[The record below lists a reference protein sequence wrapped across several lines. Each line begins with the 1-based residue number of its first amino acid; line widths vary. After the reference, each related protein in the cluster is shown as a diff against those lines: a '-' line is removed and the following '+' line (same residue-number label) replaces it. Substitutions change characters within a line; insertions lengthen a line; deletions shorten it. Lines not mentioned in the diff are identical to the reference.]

1 MVMSIISPVS
11 DRAIV
16 RAAHGVHQVR
26 DDRRRRAAELEGTAP
41 AREPNRQAVAQSMSR
56 QTPEPAGPSKQYWWA
71 IYHITGTPAKLLGHV
86 EAPDEESALK
96 QAIEEFGITNPQL
109 QKRLLAQRRP

>member
-1 MVMSIISPVS
+1 MVP
-11 DRAIV
+11 
-16 RAAHGVHQVR
+16 
-26 DDRRRRAAELEGTAP
+26 AELAGAASP
-41 AREPNRQAVAQSMSR
+41 GKPHGQAVARLMSR
-56 QTPEPAGPSKQYWWA
+56 PPKKPAPAPAAPGKQYRWA

-86 EAPDEESALK
+86 EAPDEESAIK